1 MKMPDVI
8 LSWLINDYGLPAISK
23 QRLFEAVFTFTKV
36 KCYKNEKIED
46 VRKNTNIER
55 LFAKVIDHLI
65 QISFFESSMYFTE
78 KTPYF
83 VKNKADA
90 TPDQLVCSVYPYGY
104 ISHIS
109 AMKWHGLTDRLPK
122 HIDFTS
128 CSRLE
133 WKTRSILDL
142 KNRMDVFDSE
152 YQKHLIPGYPSDGK
166 YFGQKLLSH
175 TTSKFIEPKTAS
187 DGVRVQDIGFLFID
201 MLRYPDFCGGF
212 DHVLD
217 VFEDCAFIYQNAILN
232 AANTIG
238 SDIDKA
244 RIGFLFEKKLG
255 LHSNILEEWKPKMQR
270 GGSRKLVVN
279 KPFDSCYDDLWA
291 ISINHKELHKYGQ
304 YKQHEQLD

>member
-1 MKMPDVI
+1 MGYFHAFF
-8 LSWLINDYGLPAISK
+8 SLIMSFPMIFCL
-23 QRLFEAVFTFTKV
+23 LV
-36 KCYKNEKIED
+36 KC
-46 VRKNTNIER
+46 
-55 LFAKVIDHLI
+55 F
-65 QISFFESSMYFTE
+65 
-78 KTPYF
+78 
-83 VKNKADA
+83 
-90 TPDQLVCSVYPYGY
+90 
-104 ISHIS
+104 
-109 AMKWHGLTDRLPK
+109 
-122 HIDFTS
+122 
-128 CSRLE
+128 
-133 WKTRSILDL
+133 SIVLNHCNNL
-142 KNRMDVFDSE
+142 
-152 YQKHLIPGYPSDGK
+152 
-166 YFGQKLLSH
+166 
-175 TTSKFIEPKTAS
+175 SKFIEPKTAS

-217 VFEDCAFIYQNAILN
+217 VFEDCAFIYQNAKLN

-238 SDIDKA
+238 SDIDKE